1 MNFKHILCIVFI
13 GLYTITSAQ
22 KYKSISTSTISKDW
36 QGITFTSDKTLQEN
50 IAQSTSFSIMA
61 AILEDEFLNSQ
72 LSSQEMVTVFVAND
86 ASFSTLKEDTRKAL
100 LADDQTI
107 AQLVKFH
114 TIPGRVDKNAIENA
128 ISSSGGMA
136 YFRTLEGEKLAVTKK
151 AGALTISDSKG
162 NMAVIKE
169 TDFYHKNG
177 FFHMVEGFAFDT
189 KTSK

>member
-13 GLYTITSAQ
+13 GLHTIACAQ

-61 AILEDEFLNSQ
+61 TILEDEFLSSQ

-86 ASFSTLKEDTRKAL
+86 ASFNTLKEVTRKAL
-100 LADDQTI
+100 LADNQTI

-114 TIPGRVDKNAIENA
+114 TKILNFIIFKQ
-128 ISSSGGMA
+128 
-136 YFRTLEGEKLAVTKK
+136 VTMS
-151 AGALTISDSKG
+151 LR
-162 NMAVIKE
+162 N
-169 TDFYHKNG
+169 
-177 FFHMVEGFAFDT
+177 
-189 KTSK
+189 